1 MLLVNWP
8 VLVIGMMWV
17 SCWLAGGGWSVSLRP
32 GEFGPVPEMTARV
45 ARAAFPKG
53 CPAIRLRDALGPV
66 FSDTDFV
73 DLFPARGKPGLSPA
87 MLTMVLLLQYS
98 EGLSDRQAAQA
109 VAARIDWK
117 YALGL
122 ELTDTG
128 FDHSV
133 LSEFRDR
140 LVARDAGQRILDTV
154 LAAAGEQGL
163 LKTRGRARTDST
175 HVLAAIRE
183 VNRLELVGETLR
195 AALNQLA
202 IVAPAW
208 LAEHADPDW
217 FDRYGRR
224 VENYRLP
231 KTDAERQAWAARVGA
246 DGARLW
252 DLVTSPDTP
261 SGLAGLEQVQLLRRV
276 WIQEYLVTGTTDGG
290 RVVVMRDPKDRPPAA
305 IRVVSPYDPDA
316 RTGMKRQAAWDGYK
330 LHLTETCDPGS
341 DAPHLITHVATTD
354 ATVTDFEMTAAV
366 HAGLAGR
373 GLLPGEHLVDTG
385 YVTARELVTS
395 RADHQ
400 VELVGPVMPDTT
412 RQATEAAGYALT
424 DFRMD
429 WDARSVTCPQGKR
442 SSRWSS
448 ENSEH
453 GRPII
458 KVRFSAGDCRPC
470 PARESCT
477 RASSHGRTL
486 KLLSRAEH
494 EALTQARREQETDT
508 WQEKYLP
515 RAGIEGTISQ
525 AVHRFDAR
533 HARYRG
539 LPKTQLQHQ
548 LTATAVNLVRI
559 DAWLTGTPLA
569 ATRISRFAGLKTTA

>member
-1 MLLVNWP
+1 M
-8 VLVIGMMWV
+8 
-17 SCWLAGGGWSVSLRP
+17 SVRP
-32 GEFGPVPEMTARV
+32 GVMGPVPEQTVRV

-53 CPAIRLRDALGPV
+53 CPAVRLRDTLGPV
-66 FSDTDFV
+66 FADADFA

-98 EGLSDRQAAQA
+98 EGLSDRQAVAA

-122 ELTDTG
+122 QLTDTG

-140 LVARDAGQRILDTV
+140 LVAGAAGQRVLDLV
-154 LAAAGEQGL
+154 LAAAAGKGL
-163 LKTRGRARTDST
+163 LKPRGRARTDST

-195 AALNQLA
+195 AALNELA
-202 IVAPAW
+202 EIAPDW
-208 LAEHADPDW
+208 LAAHADPDW
-217 FDRYGRR
+217 FDRYERR
-224 VENYRLP
+224 VENYQLP
-231 KTDAERQAWAARVGA
+231 RTDAQRQAWAARVGA

-252 DLVTSPDTP
+252 DLLTGSDAP
-261 SGLAGLEQVQLLRRV
+261 AGMVELPQVQLLRRV
-276 WIQEYLVTGTTDGG
+276 WIQEYVVTGTPDED

-316 RTGMKRQAAWDGYK
+316 RTGMKRQSAWDGYK
-330 LHLTETCDPGS
+330 LHLTETCAPGS
-341 DAPHLITHVATTD
+341 DTPHLITHVATTN

-395 RADHQ
+395 RAEHQ

-424 DFRMD
+424 DFRID
-429 WDARSVTCPQGKR
+429 WDAKDVTCPQGKH
-442 SSRWSS
+442 SSRWST

-453 GRPII
+453 GHPIV

-470 PARESCT
+470 PAREACT
-477 RASSHGRTL
+477 RATSHGRTL
-486 KLLSRAEH
+486 KLLPRAEH
-494 EALTQARREQETDT
+494 EALIRARREQETEA
-508 WQEKYLP
+508 WQKKYQP

-525 AVHRFDAR
+525 AIHRFGAR
-533 HARYRG
+533 HTRYRG

-569 ATRISRFAGLKTTA
+569 TTRTSHFAALKPAA